1 MDLTIRKAIGAGA
14 LLALLLASS
23 ATGQAQAH
31 AHAHMAFTSGA
42 SATAGDTARALEV
55 VRKLREATADFP
67 TLEAAEAAGYAPRQR
82 PENIRAGGVLHVAR
96 VRTRG
101 ERPQPFDLSKPQVLL
116 FQEDASGTMRLAGVM
131 LVAPPSATD
140 EDLDALIPRSVAPW
154 HRHVNVCG
162 TIENGMVR
170 RFPRITNAE
179 DCAKAGGRF
188 RAETR
193 YMIHVMTEAGD
204 ELGSIFPQ
212 GHAMEAMEMG
222 ER

>member
-1 MDLTIRKAIGAGA
+1 MDLTIRKTTGARA
-14 LLALLLASS
+14 LLALLLASP
-23 ATGQAQAH
+23 AAGHAQ
-31 AHAHMAFTSGA
+31 AHAHMAFTSGV
-42 SATAGDTARALEV
+42 SATAADTDRALEV
-55 VRKLREATADFP
+55 VRKLRAATADFQ

-82 PENIRAGGVLHVAR
+82 ADNVRAGGVLHVAR
-96 VRTRG
+96 VRSRG
-101 ERPQPFDLSKPQVLL
+101 DRQRPFDLSKPQVLL
-116 FQEDASGTMRLAGVM
+116 FQQDAGGTMRLAGVM
-131 LVAPPSATD
+131 LVAPPSATG

-170 RFPRITNAE
+170 RFPRITTAE

-193 YMIHVMTEAGD
+193 YMIHVMTAAGD
-204 ELGSIFPQ
+204 EPASIFPQ
-212 GHAMEAMEMG
+212 GQPMEAMEMG